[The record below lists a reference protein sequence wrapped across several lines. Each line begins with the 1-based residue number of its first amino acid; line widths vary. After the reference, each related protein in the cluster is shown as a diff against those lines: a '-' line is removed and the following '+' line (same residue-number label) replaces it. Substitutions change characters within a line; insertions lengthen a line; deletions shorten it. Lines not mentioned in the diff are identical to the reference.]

1 MGNNFSGWGANGH
14 NQFCS
19 ISNENEALT
28 GSRDNLH
35 PASNSGFT
43 AFHINATGSR
53 LRLYGL
59 VFPRPSRPS
68 RSARFAR
75 LWLPSALRDPA
86 ALPKEFGRAAVH
98 AGSVYYGPEQQA
110 LRSVDSKLIHYVDG
124 DFKAEFYD
132 LEDDPDEQNWVSR
145 GGGGSWSREP
155 GTRLQPRF
163 PDRPIRPDGSSP
175 ERKHA
180 PAPDTR
186 EEGPTWV
193 PPLRRSARPPKSPT
207 PV

>member
-145 GGGGSWSREP
+145 GG
-155 GTRLQPRF
+155 RLL
-163 PDRPIRPDGSSP
+163 
-175 ERKHA
+175 
-180 PAPDTR
+180 
-186 EEGPTWV
+186 V
-193 PPLRRSARPPKSPT
+193 
-207 PV
+207 